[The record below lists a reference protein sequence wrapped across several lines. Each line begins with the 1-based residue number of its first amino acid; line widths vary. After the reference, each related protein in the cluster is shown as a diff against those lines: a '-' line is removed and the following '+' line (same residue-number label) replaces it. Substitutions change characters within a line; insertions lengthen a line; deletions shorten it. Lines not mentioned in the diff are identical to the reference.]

1 MINILCF
8 GDSNTFGSNPAG
20 GRWPLHKRWTSV
32 LQDLLGEEFHV
43 IEEGCGG
50 RTTVMEDFLE
60 QLAGRPSIVT
70 QDDVFKATYETLA
83 ADHTVQVIRK

>member
-43 IEEGCGG
+43 IEE
-50 RTTVMEDFLE
+50 D
-60 QLAGRPSIVT
+60 
-70 QDDVFKATYETLA
+70 
-83 ADHTVQVIRK
+83 